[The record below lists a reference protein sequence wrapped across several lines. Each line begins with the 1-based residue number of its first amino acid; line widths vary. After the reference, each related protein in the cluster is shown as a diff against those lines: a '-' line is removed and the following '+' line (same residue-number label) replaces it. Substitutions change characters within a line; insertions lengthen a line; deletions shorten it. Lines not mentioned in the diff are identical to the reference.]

1 MLSIAVKIVPTKPI
15 RRAITE
21 DREQRMAIIA
31 IRGTRVNVVSSG
43 KAADSD
49 QGVKVISI
57 SDSKYNQKDY

>member
-1 MLSIAVKIVPTKPI
+1 MLSIAVKIVPAKPI
-15 RRAITE
+15 RRALTE